1 MTHNFGVC
9 LSCCHR
15 YSAIGGEILDS
26 SCGSVGGAVASNS
39 WGPQLESSYRK
50 IIILN
55 FYCQPY
61 WKDKIKKRGRE
72 WPILK
77 KRNDIFSMMTYRC
90 ELECS
95 KLNHTTTHSQH
106 FVIWGDQDREGTT
119 DNDYK
124 SKYRQQHKTLNIN
137 HMFKIQSVKNN
148 IVQFVFSILWKSS
161 KFSRNWCV

>member
-1 MTHNFGVC
+1 MKRQNKEKRPGMAHF
-9 LSCCHR
+9 
-15 YSAIGGEILDS
+15 
-26 SCGSVGGAVASNS
+26 
-39 WGPQLESSYRK
+39 
-50 IIILN
+50 
-55 FYCQPY
+55 
-61 WKDKIKKRGRE
+61 KKSD
-72 WPILK
+72 
-77 KRNDIFSMMTYRC
+77 DIFNIMTYRC

-124 SKYRQQHKTLNIN
+124 NKYRQQHKTLNIN

-161 KFSRNWCV
+161 NSLVTDGSKILLAPCNN